1 MDPPAAELD
10 EHEDVEGAEPGRLD
24 GEEVARDDP
33 VRLGPKELGP
43 RRAGPSWGGTR
54 SGSPEHGS
62 DRRRADSDA
71 ELAELALDPDA
82 APARVLPGKSQ
93 DERTEFGIDRRP
105 ARATGLAVRPFPA
118 YELAVPSE
126 ERRRRDKEGDPAV
139 TRDRPARR
147 REQDPVDGPELR
159 PARRPLQHPELMAQD
174 EDLEVLGTVVPVRS
188 TTPDEQTDE
197 GADDEVEERPHHPIV
212 LGGPIANRGF

>member
-1 MDPPAAELD
+1 VRSRAVSTVKKSHAMIPCAWARRNSAHVGPA
-10 EHEDVEGAEPGRLD
+10 
-24 GEEVARDDP
+24 
-33 VRLGPKELGP
+33 
-43 RRAGPSWGGTR
+43 RRGAGPSRAARSRVRIVVAPTR
-54 SGSPEHGS
+54 MPSLRSSPS
-62 DRRRADSDA
+62 
-71 ELAELALDPDA
+71 DPDA

-118 YELAVPSE
+118 YELAVPAE

-139 TRDRPARR
+139 TRDHPARR

-188 TTPDEQTDE
+188 TTPDKQPDE